1 MMRVRTYAWL
11 SVIASLAVIYHA
23 FNSRGQFYPAMVYL
37 STSKISLVLL
47 LNMGLATMC
56 ILWQLTKK
64 IFLGTLRESEV
75 ERLNEQSW
83 RELMEILFAI
93 TIFRQDFSM
102 TFITMVTALFL
113 VKTLHWLAQ
122 KRVEYIETTPA
133 VTKLS
138 HIRIVSFM
146 GFLLLIDSLL
156 LYNYMNHLIQTR
168 QASGS
173 LFFAFEYMILATT
186 TVATFVKYV
195 FYVRDMLM
203 EGQWERKAVYTFYLE
218 LLRDLIHLTMYMCF
232 FLMIFIN
239 YGVPLH
245 LIREL
250 YETFRNFKTRVADYI
265 RYRNITSNMNDRF
278 PDATLEE
285 LNGGD
290 TICIICREE
299 MTTAKKLT
307 CGHLFHVNC
316 LRSWLE
322 RQNTCPTCRA
332 LVVPPENGTSVA
344 GSGYS
349 QQGTS
354 LASTSRGSQADP
366 RTNGYVSQHQARLQ
380 AAVAAAAIYEKSFV
394 YPSAPTLSRS
404 HGHALFPPSYGPV
417 SFISVDSQRESAAN
431 EWSQQHQY
439 ANMPFAYYPQSSF
452 GPLGYPGANMPVG
465 DGSRS
470 NLSTSDTQLEA
481 HRIFLQQQCEALQN
495 QLKLLQSSKTQKVA
509 DGAKVSESKGKAIS
523 LENAQNGQAEGAD
536 F

>member
-1 MMRVRTYAWL
+1 ME
-11 SVIASLAVIYHA
+11 
-23 FNSRGQFYPAMVYL
+23 
-37 STSKISLVLL
+37 
-47 LNMGLATMC
+47 
-56 ILWQLTKK
+56 LTKK
-64 IFLGTLRESEV
+64 IFLGTLREAEV

-102 TFITMVTALFL
+102 AFITMVTTLFL
-113 VKTLHWLAQ
+113 IKALHWLAQ

-168 QASGS
+168 QSSGS
-173 LFFAFEYMILATT
+173 LFFVFEYMILATT

-203 EGQWERKAVYTFYLE
+203 EGQWERKAIYTFYFE
-218 LLRDLIHLTMYMCF
+218 LIRDLIHLTMYMCF

-245 LIREL
+245 LIRKL
-250 YETFRNFKTRVADYI
+250 YETFHNFKTRVADYI
-265 RYRNITSNMNDRF
+265 RYRKITSNMNLHF
-278 PDATLEE
+278 PDATPEE

-307 CGHLFHVNC
+307 CGHVFHVNC

-322 RQNTCPTCRA
+322 RQHTCPTCRA
-332 LVVPPENGTSVA
+332 LVVPPENGTHAA
-344 GSGYS
+344 GFRYA

-354 LASTSRGSQADP
+354 LASISQGSQANP

-380 AAVAAAAIYEKSFV
+380 AAVAAAAIYEQSFV
-394 YPSAPTLSRS
+394 YPSAPTLPQYRS
-404 HGHALFPPSYGPV
+404 HGYALFPPSYGPV
-417 SFISVDSQRESAAN
+417 SSVSVDSERERAAN
-431 EWSQQHQY
+431 EWLQQHQS
-439 ANMPFAYYPQSSF
+439 ANMPFAYYLQSSF
-452 GPLGYPGANMPVG
+452 GPSGYPGANMPFG
-465 DGSRS
+465 DSSWS
-470 NLSTSDTQLEA
+470 NLSTSDTPLEA
-481 HRIFLQQQCEALQN
+481 HRIFLQKQSEVLQN
-495 QLKLLQSSKTQKVA
+495 QLMLLESSKTQRAA
-509 DGAKVSESKGKAIS
+509 DGAKVSESKGKTIS
-523 LENAQNGQAEGAD
+523 LENAQNRQAEGAD
-536 F
+536 I

>member
-1 MMRVRTYAWL
+1 
-11 SVIASLAVIYHA
+11 
-23 FNSRGQFYPAMVYL
+23 
-37 STSKISLVLL
+37 
-47 LNMGLATMC
+47 
-56 ILWQLTKK
+56 
-64 IFLGTLRESEV
+64 
-75 ERLNEQSW
+75 
-83 RELMEILFAI
+83 
-93 TIFRQDFSM
+93 
-102 TFITMVTALFL
+102 
-113 VKTLHWLAQ
+113 
-122 KRVEYIETTPA
+122 
-133 VTKLS
+133 
-138 HIRIVSFM
+138 
-146 GFLLLIDSLL
+146 
-156 LYNYMNHLIQTR
+156 
-168 QASGS
+168 
-173 LFFAFEYMILATT
+173 MILATT

-218 LLRDLIHLTMYMCF
+218 LIRDLIHLTMYMCF

-245 LIREL
+245 LVREL

-265 RYRNITSNMNDRF
+265 RYRKITSNMNDRF

-344 GSGYS
+344 GSGYA

-354 LASTSRGSQADP
+354 LASTSRGSQANP

-404 HGHALFPPSYGPV
+404 HGYALFPPSYGAV
-417 SFISVDSQRESAAN
+417 SSVSVDSERESAAN
-431 EWSQQHQY
+431 EWPQQHQY
-439 ANMPFAYYPQSSF
+439 ANMPFAYYPQTSF
-452 GPLGYPGANMPVG
+452 GPLGYPGANMPFG
-465 DGSRS
+465 DSSWS
-470 NLSTSDTQLEA
+470 NLSTSDTHLEA

-495 QLKLLQSSKTQKVA
+495 QLKLLQSSKTQKAA

-523 LENAQNGQAEGAD
+523 LENAQNGQAAGAD
-536 F
+536 I

>member
-1 MMRVRTYAWL
+1 MMRLQTYAGL
-11 SVIASLAVIYHA
+11 SVIATLAAIYHA
-23 FNSRGQFYPAMVYL
+23 FSSRGQFYPAMVYL

-47 LNMGLATMC
+47 LNMALAIMC

-64 IFLGTLRESEV
+64 VFLGTLREAEA

-93 TIFRQDFSM
+93 TIFRQDFSVM
-102 TFITMVTALFL
+102 FLAMVTGLLFI
-113 VKTLHWLAQ
+113 KSLHWLAQ
-122 KRVEYIETTPA
+122 KRVEHIETTPA

-146 GFLLLIDSLL
+146 GFLLLIDSIF

-168 QASGS
+168 HASVS
-173 LFFAFEYMILATT
+173 LFFAFEYMILTTT

-195 FYVRDMLM
+195 FHVCDMLM

-218 LLRDLIHLTMYMCF
+218 LIRDLLHLTMYMCF

-250 YETFRNFKTRVADYI
+250 YETFRNFKSRVADYI
-265 RYRNITSNMNDRF
+265 RYRKVTSNMNDLF
-278 PDATLEE
+278 PEATPEE

-299 MTTAKKLT
+299 MTTAKKLV

-322 RQNTCPTCRA
+322 RQHTCPTCRA
-332 LVVPPENGTSVA
+332 LVVPPENGTDVA
-344 GSGYS
+344 GSRYA
-349 QQGTS
+349 QQGPGTS
-354 LASTSRGSQADP
+354 FTPQGSQADP
-366 RTNGYVSQHQARLQ
+366 RTNSHVSQHQARLQ
-380 AAVAAAAIYEKSFV
+380 AAAAAAAIYEKSIV
-394 YPSAPTLSRS
+394 YPSAQMLPCYL
-404 HGHALFPPSYGPV
+404 G
-417 SFISVDSQRESAAN
+417 
-431 EWSQQHQY
+431 
-439 ANMPFAYYPQSSF
+439 ANMPFGDSSW
-452 GPLGYPGANMPVG
+452 N
-465 DGSRS
+465 

-481 HRIFLQQQCEALQN
+481 HRISLQQQIEILRS
-495 QLKLLQSSKTQKVA
+495 QLTLLQSSKTQRAAAAVGA
-509 DGAKVSESKGKAIS
+509 SDGKGKAIS
-523 LENAQNGQAEGAD
+523 FESAQKGQAEGQTGS
-536 F
+536 